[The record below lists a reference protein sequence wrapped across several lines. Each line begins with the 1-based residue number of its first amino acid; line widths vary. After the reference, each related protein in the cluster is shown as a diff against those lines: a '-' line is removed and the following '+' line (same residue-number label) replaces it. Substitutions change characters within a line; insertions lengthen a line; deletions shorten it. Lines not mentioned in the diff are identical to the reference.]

1 MTSFLLIVNLIQIFD
16 IYLQLLV
23 DSIQLQC
30 SLGVSHLKNIKIFS
44 VNKYDWYLFIPRDVT
59 NKIFQIVRSIFSVFM
74 LRLFSYWAKHSP
86 VMITV
91 KVKKLLV
98 ILEQYNLPNCSVVSG
113 LGTGSWWVFKVTE
126 TNLGSIFVLTGA
138 KMTVPALDLFRQQI
152 VRQENAEVVMA
163 TTAWTNPTNSI
174 ILWIAS
180 MTRSAKKIYETIL
193 LSYLLKP
200 EIRRK
205 TISKILHFTL
215 PMTIT
220 DKITYQGHFHCRHF
234 AIWCC
239 LWLNQCQFQKLRSMA
254 MKKVLTICS
263 KPAWK

>member
-1 MTSFLLIVNLIQIFD
+1 MTSFLLIANLIQIFD

-44 VNKYDWYLFIPRDVT
+44 VNKYDWYSSSLRMLLIRFFKEWEVL
-59 NKIFQIVRSIFSVFM
+59 SVFM

-180 MTRSAKKIYETIL
+180 MTRSAKKSWENFIV
-193 LSYLLKP
+193 
-200 EIRRK
+200 
-205 TISKILHFTL
+205 IS
-215 PMTIT
+215 
-220 DKITYQGHFHCRHF
+220 
-234 AIWCC
+234 
-239 LWLNQCQFQKLRSMA
+239 
-254 MKKVLTICS
+254 
-263 KPAWK
+263 